1 MTKIKNNLFPHTSI
15 ITKEDREKLNNHKAF
30 CIWFT
35 GLPGS
40 GKSSIAVKLEE
51 YLYKLNLR
59 TFILDGDNIRNGL
72 NKDLGF
78 SPEDRNENIRRI
90 GETARLFTDAGII
103 IVTAFISPYIK
114 DRNMVRNLFPKKEDF
129 IEIYIKASLEICE
142 QRDTKGLYKK
152 ARKGEIK
159 EFTGI
164 SAPYEEPVNPQ
175 LIIDTGKEISINKN
189 AKDVLS
195 FLILNDYIKNK
206 S

>member
-1 MTKIKNNLFPHTSI
+1 MIKSNNYLFPHTST

-35 GLPGS
+35 GLPSS
-40 GKSSIAVKLEE
+40 GKSTIAVKLEE

-59 TFILDGDNIRNGL
+59 TFILDGDNIRKGL

-90 GETARLFTDAGII
+90 GETASLFTDAGII
-103 IVTAFISPYIK
+103 IITAFISPYIK
-114 DRNMVRNLFPKKEDF
+114 DRNIVRNLFSKKKDF
-129 IEIYIKASLEICE
+129 IEIYIKASLKICE

-152 ARKGEIK
+152 ARKGELK

-175 LIIDTGKEISINKN
+175 LIIDTGKETSIAKN

-195 FLILNDYIKNK
+195 FLIKNDYIKNK
-206 S
+206 F

>member
-1 MTKIKNNLFPHTSI
+1 LTKIKNNLFPHTST

-40 GKSSIAVKLEE
+40 GKSTIAVKLEE

-59 TFILDGDNIRNGL
+59 TFILDGDNIRKGL

-103 IVTAFISPYIK
+103 VMAAFISPYII
-114 DRNMVRNLFPKKEDF
+114 DRNIVRNLFSKKEDF
-129 IEIYIKASLEICE
+129 IEIYIKASLKICE

-175 LIIDTGKEISINKN
+175 LMIDTAKETSIKKN

-195 FLILNDYIKNK
+195 FLIKNDYIKK
-206 S
+206 

>member
-1 MTKIKNNLFPHTSI
+1 MTKYKNNLFPHTST

-30 CIWFT
+30 CIWLT

-59 TFILDGDNIRNGL
+59 TFILDGDNIRKGL

-103 IVTAFISPYIK
+103 IITAFISPYIK
-114 DRNMVRNLFPKKEDF
+114 DRNIVRSLFTKNEDF

-175 LIIDTGKEISINKN
+175 LIIDTGKETSIEKN

-195 FLILNDYIKNK
+195 FLIKNDYIKNK